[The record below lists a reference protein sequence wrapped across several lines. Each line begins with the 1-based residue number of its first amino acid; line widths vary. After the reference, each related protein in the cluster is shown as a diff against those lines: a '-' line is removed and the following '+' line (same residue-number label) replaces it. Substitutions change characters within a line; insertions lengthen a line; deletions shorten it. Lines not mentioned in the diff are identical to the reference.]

1 MNETLAIII
10 SISSIF
16 IATTI
21 GSGLVFFFKK
31 NFSNKTSA
39 IIVGLAS
46 GIMISTS
53 FFGLLKP
60 ALEQAQESY
69 DKIAFL
75 PMVGGFIL
83 GCLLLYALD
92 KLVPH
97 IHINKEEHAEGL
109 PSIRTTKRLK
119 FFLAVAMHNIPEGLA
134 VGFACGVLL
143 KGGNQEAMALGV
155 STALALAIG
164 ISIQNI
170 PEGAAVA
177 LPMRNV
183 TNSKHKAFLYGMG
196 SGVVEPIFAIIGYF
210 LAFAL
215 NILQPW
221 LLAFAAGAM
230 VFVVAEDLI
239 PDSKLNEHP
248 HLGTWGLMVGFALM
262 MILDITLG

>member
-1 MNETLAIII
+1 MNETLAIVI

-170 PEGAAVA
+170 PEGAAVSI
-177 LPMRNV
+177 PMLEDGV
-183 TNSKHKAFLYGMG
+183 SKPKAFLYGLA
-196 SGVVEPIFAIIGYF
+196 SGIVEPIFAVIAMFITS
-210 LAFAL
+210 AVADMAL
-215 NILQPW
+215 PW
-221 LLAFAAGAM
+221 LLSFAAGAM
-230 VFVVAEDLI
+230 IYVTIDELVPEFKQSSNSHFGIWSFIA
-239 PDSKLNEHP
+239 
-248 HLGTWGLMVGFALM
+248 GFAIM
-262 MILDITLG
+262 MMLELLL